1 MNYGSSTSGSKR
13 WIWVSLDLIFT
24 MRDIYINSNLNPI
37 TKFTSSSRSIEFKD
51 IFPWNISLMTTKTIP
66 ISTRIL
72 INYAMKRCIPFWGM
86 ETETTTRSKIPNGV
100 KAIAE
105 QIEERKKSKR
115 AGQWESQ
122 SGRRVGILFW
132 AGEYNISFYLWL
144 HTQKS
149 SVWMKIFDEKL
160 QNSRIRSSMV

>member
-1 MNYGSSTSGSKR
+1 MCNFGSFQKIFTTITSLSELYFRFWRFILLVQTKKVISMNYGSSTSGSKR
-13 WIWVSLDLIFT
+13 WIWVSLDLMFT

-105 QIEERKKSKR
+105 
-115 AGQWESQ
+115 
-122 SGRRVGILFW
+122 
-132 AGEYNISFYLWL
+132 
-144 HTQKS
+144 
-149 SVWMKIFDEKL
+149 
-160 QNSRIRSSMV
+160 